1 VISPVLRPMKHSRW
15 ASLLLAAFMGLWALP
30 VDAAYTRIDTGLPA
44 IEAIVHGDDAAGAT
58 LTRSGGQGFVTARAL
73 HHIDAT
79 ETFAVNTEGWIRS
92 ESRSGSATVGY
103 NYRADGARSGYSIGD
118 ATARVELSAAG
129 APEKI
134 HNAMLGAKLRACTE
148 IIETGRDNTGKQESR
163 TISQTETKRK

>member
-92 ESRSGSATVGY
+92 ENRSGSATVGY

-134 HNAMLGAKLRACTE
+134 HNAMLGAKLRAPL
-148 IIETGRDNTGKQESR
+148 ESDSSAMSAPG
-163 TISQTETKRK
+163 SQTSPPSKAPSPTW